1 MVVFFCP
8 DILIYSLVLTAISRK
23 MNTTELTNLTEH
35 VVYLM
40 LLYSKAL
47 VLGNTLLCKA
57 GLKSLLGLAPPMT
70 SCEQF
75 WKSHASVVS
84 S

>member
-23 MNTTELTNLTEH
+23 MNTTELTNLTDH

-47 VLGNTLLCKA
+47 VLGNRHFVVQSRTQEPSRI
-57 GLKSLLGLAPPMT
+57 GT
-70 SCEQF
+70 SHDF
-75 WKSHASVVS
+75 M
-84 S
+84 